1 MHLPPPRI
9 QCRFYT
15 RGTRPGRGRCGQCK
29 LLLWPHQPGGMEQC
43 PARWCSVN
51 AGLQDGQ
58 MREGI
63 GLPTGR
69 RLDFRIH
76 PGGAGGNTGLPWAV
90 AAPAGTPPGQ
100 VQPPHQSLASRVR
113 RPRTQ
118 VLPLPLP
125 TASAS
130 VSRGTLTGQLP
141 GRVGEG
147 PQRAQQSQA
156 VCSSRVGGASQ
167 RTPWPAMSGDR
178 SLERGVPE
186 PGQRG
191 GAARQ
196 LLAWAA
202 PIRLDG
208 PQGQLCL

>member
-1 MHLPPPRI
+1 MRQPRGNAPATTGI

-15 RGTRPGRGRCGQCK
+15 RGTQAGAGALRSVQTP
-29 LLLWPHQPGGMEQC
+29 LLWPHQPGGTEQC

-69 RLDFRIH
+69 RQTSDPPRE
-76 PGGAGGNTGLPWAV
+76 GAGGNTGLSLGSGRPCRD
-90 AAPAGTPPGQ
+90 PPPGQ

-118 VLPLPLP
+118 VSCLCPCPLLPHP
-125 TASAS
+125 S
-130 VSRGTLTGQLP
+130 VGDQHGQLP

-147 PQRAQQSQA
+147 SQRAQSQ
-156 VCSSRVGGASQ
+156 
-167 RTPWPAMSGDR
+167 
-178 SLERGVPE
+178 
-186 PGQRG
+186 
-191 GAARQ
+191 
-196 LLAWAA
+196 
-202 PIRLDG
+202 G
-208 PQGQLCL
+208 PQQ